1 MINLIRNDLA
11 DHILNLMRRKDTG
24 TLLMRHLLREITKVL
39 LAEVFKK
46 TEKKEREI
54 ETWVG
59 KRRFSFIDT
68 EGLVFVGVL
77 RAGLPMVESALEM
90 FVNAKAGF
98 IGAKR
103 DEDTLETDVYYVRL
117 PSVRSKRVVILDPM
131 LATGGTLIKVW
142 EILRKEKPEEIISV
156 HLVASPEG
164 LNRVVNICDDLKL
177 YVSSVDEGLNNRGF
191 IIPGLGDM
199 GDRLYS

>member
-1 MINLIRNDLA
+1 
-11 DHILNLMRRKDTG
+11 
-24 TLLMRHLLREITKVL
+24 
-39 LAEVFKK
+39 
-46 TEKKEREI
+46 
-54 ETWVG
+54 
-59 KRRFSFIDT
+59 
-68 EGLVFVGVL
+68 
-77 RAGLPMVESALEM
+77 
-90 FVNAKAGF
+90 
-98 IGAKR
+98 
-103 DEDTLETDVYYVRL
+103 
-117 PSVRSKRVVILDPM
+117 M

>member
-1 MINLIRNDLA
+1 
-11 DHILNLMRRKDTG
+11 MRRKDTG

-68 EGLVFVGVL
+68 EDLVFVGVL